1 MEAIFT
7 GVTMI
12 LVDLVHNIALL
23 IALAAIY
30 QVISSRSGEARPVHL
45 LLFGILFG
53 LVGVVGM
60 MTPIHYGEGVILDGR
75 SIILSVAGLFGGPVV
90 ALISASIVSAYRL
103 VLGGAGALLGSLV
116 AFTSAFI
123 GVAFY
128 YLRLRADDRHLSAWQ
143 LLGIGMLVHLVML
156 AVLLYLPGEV
166 GFHIVRDIGWIML
179 LVYPVAM
186 MLVAMLFQDYEEK
199 VSTGKTLHR
208 LAYFDALTELPNRQ
222 FLIERLGAS
231 LRQSKSV
238 NHSKVLLLINLDRF
252 KTLNDARGHVAGDQL
267 LQALALKLREHA
279 GEGDV
284 LARMSS
290 DEFALLLNTQDANF
304 RDVSLWGQH
313 VADKVQV
320 SIKYP
325 IQLGEDE
332 ISMSSSIGIAS
343 FPVGAEDSA
352 GNILRRADTA
362 MHRAKQNGGNQS
374 VVFQLAMASS
384 VEEKYEIERELR
396 KAIPAGELVLYL
408 QSQVNDSGAV
418 VGAEALVRWLH
429 PRRGL
434 VSPMTFIPVA
444 EESDLIVEV
453 GVWTLHEAC
462 RILAREEIFSQ
473 PLRLS
478 VNISPRH
485 FHYPGFVSSVKQTL
499 AATGA
504 DPTHLTLEVTEG
516 LLIQNV
522 NDVIAKMTEL
532 AALGIHFSLD
542 DFGTGYSSL
551 SYLKRLPIHEIKI
564 DKTFVQDA
572 PDDPDDAALV
582 ESIIAVAQHMQLDV
596 VAEGVET
603 REQADFLNAR
613 AKVIHQGYL
622 FHKPEPADLWV
633 SRIKNGA

>member
-1 MEAIFT
+1 MIF
-7 GVTMI
+7 
-12 LVDLVHNIALL
+12 VDLIHNIALL

-30 QVISSRSGEARPVHL
+30 QVIASRTPEARVVHL
-45 LLFGILFG
+45 ILFGVLFGI
-53 LVGVVGM
+53 VGVIGM
-60 MTPIHYGEGVILDGR
+60 MTPIHYAEGVIFDGR

-90 ALISASIVSAYRL
+90 ALISASIVAAFRL
-103 VLGGAGALLGSLV
+103 GIAGAGAPLGALV

-123 GVAFY
+123 GAAFF
-128 YLRLRADDRHLSAWQ
+128 YLKRLSEGRLSVWQ
-143 LLGIGMLVHLVML
+143 LLGIGLLVHVVMLV
-156 AVLLYLPGEV
+156 VLLFLPENV
-166 GFHIVRDIGWIML
+166 GIRAAKDIGWVIL
-179 LVYPVAM
+179 LLYPIAM
-186 MLVAMLFQDYEEK
+186 VLVSMLFQDYEER
-199 VSTGKTLHR
+199 VSTRQKLHK
-208 LAYFDALTELPNRQ
+208 LAYFDALTDLPNRQ
-222 FLIERLGAS
+222 FLIERLGLA
-231 LRQSKSV
+231 LHQPV
-238 NHSKVLLLINLDRF
+238 ANHSKLLLLVNLDRF

-267 LQALALKLREHA
+267 LRALAEKLGEHE
-279 GEGDV
+279 GKGDV

-304 RDVSLWGQH
+304 KDVFLWGQH
-313 VADKVQV
+313 MADKVQV

-343 FPVGAEDSA
+343 FPMGRNDTA

-374 VVFQLAMASS
+374 VVFQLAMANT
-384 VEEKYEIERELR
+384 VEEKYQIERELR
-396 KAIPAGELVLYL
+396 KAIPAGELMLYL
-408 QSQVNDSGAV
+408 QSQVDASGKM

-429 PRRGL
+429 PKRGL
-434 VSPMTFIPVA
+434 VPPTTFIPVA
-444 EESDLIVEV
+444 EESDLIVEL
-453 GVWTLHEAC
+453 GIWTVHEAC

-473 PLRLS
+473 PIRLA

-485 FHYPGFVSSVKQTL
+485 FHYPGFVSSIRQAL
-499 AATGA
+499 GATGA
-504 DPTHLTLEVTEG
+504 DPTHLTMEVTEG

-522 NDVIAKMTEL
+522 SDVIAKMTEL

-572 PDDPDDAALV
+572 PVDPDDATLV
-582 ESIIAVAQHMQLDV
+582 ESILAVAQHMKLDV

-603 REQADFLNAR
+603 LEQAEFLNAR
-613 AKVIHQGYL
+613 AKVIHQGYF
-622 FHKPEPADLWV
+622 FHKPEPADDWV
-633 SRIKNGA
+633 ARNKNGA